1 MPWLGTVTVVG
12 VVVLVA
18 LVVLFLRIRMKD
30 LIDEYVKRRS
40 GSSRVACRANFVEG
54 IERIPVALA
63 LTDDTIYYE
72 NPDLQASLELQRIEE
87 VEYDDETA
95 TGQSVGTGKALRLRS
110 HGHTF
115 EFLLDSDTARKWQ
128 TALPPHRIDQGPAAQ
143 AV

>member
-12 VVVLVA
+12 LVLLVA

-30 LIDEYVKRRS
+30 LVEEYVKRRS
-40 GSSRVACRANFVEG
+40 ADSRVCSRADFVEG
-54 IERIPVALA
+54 MERIPVALA
-63 LTDDTIYYE
+63 LTHDTIYYE
-72 NPDLQASLELQRIEE
+72 SPDLQASLELQRIEE

-95 TGQSVGTGKALRLRS
+95 TGQSVDGKTLRLRS

-115 EFLLDSDTARKWQ
+115 EFVLDTDTARLWQ
-128 TALPPHRIDQGPAAQ
+128 TALPQHRMDEGPAAE

>member
-12 VVVLVA
+12 LVA
-18 LVVLFLRIRMKD
+18 LVALIVLFLRVRMKD
-30 LIDEYVKRRS
+30 LVDEYVKSRA
-40 GSSRVACRANFVEG
+40 GSSRVCSRASYVEG
-54 IERIPVALA
+54 GERIPVALA

-72 NPDLQASLELQRIEE
+72 NPDLQASLDLDRMEE

-95 TGQSVGTGKALRLRS
+95 TGQHVIGRTLRLRS

-115 EFLLDSDTARKWQ
+115 EFVLDMETARKWQ
-128 TALPPHRIDQGPAAQ
+128 TALPPHRMDEGPTAQ

>member
-1 MPWLGTVTVVG
+1 MDTLTTITVVG
-12 VVVLVA
+12 LVVLVA
-18 LVVLFLRIRMKD
+18 LVVLFFRVRMKD
-30 LIDEYVKRRS
+30 LIEEHVKRRS
-40 GSSRVACRANFVEG
+40 AGSRVCSRAEFVEG

-72 NPDLQASLELQRIEE
+72 NPDLQASLELRRIEE

-95 TGQSVGTGKALRLRS
+95 TGHNVNGKALRLRS

-115 EFLLDSDTARKWQ
+115 EFVLNLENARKWE
-128 TALPPHRIDQGPAAQ
+128 TALPPHRIDEGPAAA

>member
-12 VVVLVA
+12 VIALVA
-18 LVVLFLRIRMKD
+18 LVFLFVRLRMKD
-30 LIDEYVKRRS
+30 QIDECVKKRS
-40 GSSRVACRANFVEG
+40 AGARVCCRADYVEG

-72 NPDLQASLELQRIEE
+72 NPDLQASMELKNVDE

-95 TGQSVGTGKALRLRS
+95 TGQSVVGKVLRLRA

-115 EFLLDSDTARKWQ
+115 EFVLDANNARLWQ
-128 TALPPHRIDQGPAAQ
+128 TALPPHRLDDRPAAQ

>member
-12 VVVLVA
+12 
-18 LVVLFLRIRMKD
+18 LVVLIALVILFLRMRMKD
-30 LIDEYVKRRS
+30 LVDENVKRRS
-40 GSSRVACRANFVEG
+40 AGARVCSRADLVEG
-54 IERIPVALA
+54 IERIPVALT

-72 NPDLQASLELQRIEE
+72 SPDLQASLELRRIDE

-95 TGQSVGTGKALRLRS
+95 TGHGVNGKALRLRS

-115 EFLLDSDTARKWQ
+115 EFVLNSENARKWAM
-128 TALPPHRIDQGPAAQ
+128 ALPPHRMDEGPAAQ

>member
-12 VVVLVA
+12 VIA
-18 LVVLFLRIRMKD
+18 LVGLVFLFVRLRMKD
-30 LIDEYVKRRS
+30 LIDEYVKKRS
-40 GSSRVACRANFVEG
+40 ASSRVCCRADYVEG
-54 IERIPVALA
+54 IERIPVALS

-72 NPDLQASLELQRIEE
+72 NPDLQASMELKNIDE

-95 TGQSVGTGKALRLRS
+95 TGQSVVGKTLRIRA

-115 EFLLDSDTARKWQ
+115 EFVLDANNARLWQ
-128 TALPPHRIDQGPAAQ
+128 TALPPHRLDDRSAAQ

>member
-12 VVVLVA
+12 LVVLVA

-30 LIDEYVKRRS
+30 LVDEYVRRRTA
-40 GSSRVACRANFVEG
+40 SSRVASRADFVEG

-63 LTDDTIYYE
+63 LTDDTLFYE

-95 TGQSVGTGKALRLRS
+95 TGHHVAGKALRLRS

-115 EFLLDSDTARKWQ
+115 EFLLDLETARKWQ
-128 TALPPHRIDQGPAAQ
+128 TALPPHRLDEGPAAQ

>member
-12 VVVLVA
+12 VIA
-18 LVVLFLRIRMKD
+18 LVGLVFLYVRLRNKD
-30 LIDEYVKRRS
+30 LIDEYVKKRS
-40 GSSRVACRANFVEG
+40 ASSRACCRADYVEG
-54 IERIPVALA
+54 IERIPVALS

-72 NPDLQASLELQRIEE
+72 NSDLQASMELKNIDE

-95 TGQSVGTGKALRLRS
+95 TGQSVVGKTLRIRA

-115 EFLLDSDTARKWQ
+115 EFVLDANNARLWQ
-128 TALPPHRIDQGPAAQ
+128 TALPPHRLDDQPAAR

>member
-1 MPWLGTVTVVG
+1 MPWLGTVTAVG
-12 VVVLVA
+12 VVALVA
-18 LVVLFLRIRMKD
+18 LVILFLRMRMKD
-30 LIDEYVKRRS
+30 VIDEHLKRRS
-40 GSSRVACRANFVEG
+40 ANSRVCNRADFVEG

-72 NPDLQASLELQRIEE
+72 NDDLEASLDLANIEE

-95 TGQSVGTGKALRLRS
+95 TGRHIVGKALRLRA

-115 EFLLDSDTARKWQ
+115 EFVLDMPSARQWQ
-128 TALPPHRIDQGPAAQ
+128 MALPPHRLDEGPTAQ